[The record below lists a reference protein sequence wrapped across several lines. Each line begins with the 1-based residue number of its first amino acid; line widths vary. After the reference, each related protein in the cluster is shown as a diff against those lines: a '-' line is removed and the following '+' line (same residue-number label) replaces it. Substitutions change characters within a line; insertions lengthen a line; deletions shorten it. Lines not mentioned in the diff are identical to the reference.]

1 MGYLTNFLRVL
12 EPELFDFNGKTE
24 MYRTSKTVEEDGTYV
39 LKTPFKGDGRLKTSF
54 DKESGLFTWS
64 VFEKTENGSSASLES
79 MTIPKKYRAHEPTQR
94 LNEKDGTVEFVFY
107 QKETEMCEAKE
118 ESTKDKLVTIQDK
131 MSELNDELM
140 SLDDKLEELNEQ
152 MHDAID
158 EEDFKKIASLSE
170 EFGETKGRYNMVKI
184 ELDKLKEDLHN
195 MYSEECCCEKRGEK
209 GRCACGSK
217 KEWKR
222 DSKGRFVK

>member
-12 EPELFDFNGKTE
+12 EPELFDFNGRTE

-39 LKTPFKGDGRLKTSF
+39 LKTPFKGEGRLKTSF
-54 DKESGLFTWS
+54 DNESGLFTWS
-64 VFEKTENGSSASLES
+64 VFEKMKNGGSSASIES
-79 MTIPKKYRAHEPTQR
+79 LTIPKKYRAHEPTQR

-107 QKETEMCEAKE
+107 PKETEVCKEKE
-118 ESTKDKLVTIQDK
+118 ESRKDKLATIQDK

-140 SLDDKLEELNEQ
+140 GLDDKLEELNER

-170 EFGETKGRYNMVKI
+170 DFEETKGRYNMVKI
-184 ELDKLKEDLHN
+184 EIDHLKEDLHK
-195 MYSEECCCEKRGEK
+195 MYSEDGCCTKHKCT
-209 GRCACGSK
+209 CG
-217 KEWKR
+217 
-222 DSKGRFVK
+222 